1 MFEETSLV
9 FVLLVASLVVNL
21 VTMIVVIVSFRRKQ
35 LGAAGQKEASG
46 SAQAAAAS
54 AVTGIVFCRACGNQ
68 YDSTSPA
75 CPSCKTVR

>member
-9 FVLLVASLVVNL
+9 IGLLVASLVVNL

-35 LGAAGQKEASG
+35 LGAAGQREASG
-46 SAQAAAAS
+46 SVQAAAAS

-75 CPSCKTVR
+75 CPNCKTAR